1 MKHEYFQLAKHV
13 SIIEYHYGEFP
24 SGPVVKNMPC
34 SGVDAGLNLDQEIKI
49 PWCSQKKKKERSE
62 YHQIVFKQ
70 KDK

>member
-49 PWCSQKKKKERSE
+49 PWCSQKKKERSE